1 MFIERLKRVFLV
13 VIVALVAVGLVKVLV
28 GMMGET
34 KISSG
39 TANLAEMPVKEK
51 LEEVGGEILGKAV
64 SLLPGVPGETE
75 TKEETQATEPIEE
88 PAQNVQNQTQILIEA
103 IKKLPEDQLEAIK
116 KQLYQEICEGVL
128 KE

>member
-1 MFIERLKRVFLV
+1 
-13 VIVALVAVGLVKVLV
+13 VAIGLVKVLV

-39 TANLAEMPVKEK
+39 PVNLTGMPVKER

-64 SLLPGVPGETE
+64 GILPGVPGETE
-75 TKEETQATEPIEE
+75 TKKETQETEPIEE

>member
-13 VIVALVAVGLVKVLV
+13 VFVALMAVGLVKVLV

-34 KISSG
+34 KISSMPI
-39 TANLAEMPVKEK
+39 NLAEMPVKEK
-51 LEEVGGEILGKAV
+51 LEEIGGEILGKAV
-64 SLLPGVPGETE
+64 EVLPGIPGETE
-75 TKEETQATEPIEE
+75 TKKETQETEPIEE

>member
-1 MFIERLKRVFLV
+1 MFIERLKRVFLLI
-13 VIVALVAVGLVKVLV
+13 IVALVAIGLVKVSV

-39 TANLAEMPVKEK
+39 PVNLTEMPVKER
-51 LEEVGGEILGKAV
+51 LEEMGGEILGKAV
-64 SLLPGVPGETE
+64 EILPDMPGETKVE
-75 TKEETQATEPIEE
+75 TKTPEPIEE
-88 PAQNVQNQTQILIEA
+88 PVQNVQNQTQILIEA

-116 KQLYQEICEGVL
+116 KQLYQEVCEGVL